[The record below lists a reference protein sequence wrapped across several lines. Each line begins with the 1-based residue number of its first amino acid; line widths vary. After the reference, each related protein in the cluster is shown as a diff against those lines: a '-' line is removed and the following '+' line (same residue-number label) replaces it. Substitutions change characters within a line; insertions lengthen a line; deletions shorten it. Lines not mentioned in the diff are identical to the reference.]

1 MEMRTHFS
9 TAEMLKMMQ
18 RAFPRRGERTALQ
31 GANGSGKS
39 TLFQLLL
46 GNQKVS
52 EGTLVMEQGLK
63 ISYVPQ
69 DTSFLKG
76 SLNALCEERHL
87 DESLFKSILR
97 KLAFEREMFARPM
110 ETYSEGQ
117 RKKVL
122 IAASLSEKA
131 HLYLWDEPLN
141 YIDVFSRMQ
150 LEELLVRQPMT
161 MVFIEHDDAF
171 VQRVAQTVI
180 TW

>member
-1 MEMRTHFS
+1 M
-9 TAEMLKMMQ
+9 
-18 RAFPRRGERTALQ
+18 
-31 GANGSGKS
+31 
-39 TLFQLLL
+39 
-46 GNQKVS
+46 
-52 EGTLVMEQGLK
+52 
-63 ISYVPQ
+63 
-69 DTSFLKG
+69 
-76 SLNALCEERHL
+76 
-87 DESLFKSILR
+87 
-97 KLAFEREMFARPM
+97 
-110 ETYSEGQ
+110 
-117 RKKVL
+117 L